1 MSFSRLLMPATH
13 PTETELTEM
22 LAGIGMNVAAR
33 AKDDANIE
41 DTLYY
46 ASLDGLVRDDLRA
59 LSLVTQWLD
68 VHIRRV
74 NAVRIVRLIALTD
87 VDRMRAYWSA
97 IAHWHIKDRRFSRLL
112 SLYKGPTL
120 DLLSSGTEFHIRRRG
135 EDPRFKGSMLRVP
148 NEVLRVRDSDVLSP
162 MELARRHRAYRWRI
176 IAGPTYRADMLAL
189 LETDPTLSVA
199 ELARKTYGSFATA
212 HEVKRDWETLRNS
225 PNRFSIDAQSL
236 I

>member
-1 MSFSRLLMPATH
+1 MSFSRHIMPATV
-13 PTETELTEM
+13 PDDTELTEA
-22 LAGIGMNVAAR
+22 LAGIGMNVAAHS
-33 AKDDANIE
+33 KDDANIE
-41 DTLYY
+41 DTLYF
-46 ASLDGLVRDDLRA
+46 ASLDGLERNDLRA
-59 LSLVTQWLD
+59 LSLVTQWLG

-74 NAVRIVRLIALTD
+74 NADRITRLIALTD

-97 IAHWHIKDRRFSRLL
+97 IAFWHIKDRRFSRLV

-135 EDPRFKGSMLRVP
+135 EDPRFKGSTLRVP
-148 NEVLRVRDSDVLSP
+148 NGVLRVRESDVLPP

-176 IAGPTYRADMLAL
+176 IVGPTYRADMLAL

-212 HEVKRDWETLRNS
+212 HEVKRDWATLKNTS
-225 PNRFSIDAQSL
+225 NQFSINAQTL
-236 I
+236 T